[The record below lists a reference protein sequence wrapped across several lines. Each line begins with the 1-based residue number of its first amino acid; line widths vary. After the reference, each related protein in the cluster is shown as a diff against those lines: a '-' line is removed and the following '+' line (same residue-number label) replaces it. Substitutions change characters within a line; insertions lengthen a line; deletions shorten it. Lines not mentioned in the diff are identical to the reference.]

1 MINLNELIKKS
12 IKQVTTTYIP
22 RCEECLHWKI
32 EWDEYYDNSYCL
44 LKNRGMSCN
53 REASPR
59 ILEGRVRE
67 SVEEG
72 FNEFI
77 NKAVKEYIKENVR
90 DDYRKYL
97 PFRYEGN
104 IK

>member
-1 MINLNELIKKS
+1 MNDLNELIEKKLNHIRS
-12 IKQVTTTYIP
+12 TYVP

-44 LKNRGMSCN
+44 LKSRGMSCN
-53 REASPR
+53 GEVSPR
-59 ILEGRVRE
+59 ILEGRVRT
-67 SVEEG
+67 SVLQD
-72 FNEFI
+72 FNDII
-77 NKAVKEYIKENVR
+77 NEVVREYIKENVK
-90 DDYRKYL
+90 DEYRKYL